1 MRRRVTRPTNRRYLI
16 VASQSLLC
24 RSQISIK
31 LSATSDGQA
40 ASRVLKRI
48 LILTAAFGEGH
59 NSAARGIRA
68 GLARVSHGDAQ
79 VQLHDLFSETYGEAN
94 DWAREAYLALINQ
107 WPQVWSH
114 VYRRLDRQ
122 QKFAGNFKIFFS
134 VKAYFRRLL
143 ERFQP
148 DVIVSVYPAYPHI
161 MDEML
166 GPVNGTTKR
175 VVVITDS
182 IAVNAIWYRCSS
194 DYFLVPNEQSAVV
207 LHQAGVAVEKT
218 RTFGFP
224 VSPEFAE
231 PGVFRAP
238 PAAESGRHVL
248 YLINARKS
256 VAPELVLRLAAIN
269 GIQLT
274 VAVGRDRRLRKSVE
288 DIQTAAL
295 RPFTIVG
302 WSEELP
308 RLLRESHLLISKA
321 GGATVQEAI
330 AAGCPMIVNHVIP
343 GQEEGNARYLVGENC
358 GTIAPSQEA
367 VVSAVES
374 AFANDAAQWREW
386 SVNITKLS
394 RPAAA
399 LEIGRF
405 LLSL

>member
-1 MRRRVTRPTNRRYLI
+1 M
-16 VASQSLLC
+16 
-24 RSQISIK
+24 K
-31 LSATSDGQA
+31 
-40 ASRVLKRI
+40 KI

-68 GLARVSHGDAQ
+68 GLARVSNGEAD
-79 VQLHDLFSETYGEAN
+79 VRLYDLFSEAYGEVN
-94 DWAREAYLALINQ
+94 DWAREGYLALINQ

-114 VYRRLDRQ
+114 VYRGLDRQ
-122 QKFAGNFKIFFS
+122 QKFAGNFKIFFT
-134 VKAYFRRLL
+134 VKSYFRKLL

-148 DVIVSVYPAYPHI
+148 DVIVSVYPAYQHI

-166 GPVNGTTKR
+166 GPVNGNAPRR
-175 VVVITDS
+175 VVVVTDS

-194 DYFLVPNEQSAVV
+194 DYFLVPNERSAAV
-207 LHQAGVAVEKT
+207 LHQAGIAPDKT

-231 PGVFRAP
+231 PGALRAP
-238 PAAESGRHVL
+238 PSAESGRQVL
-248 YLINARKS
+248 YLINARKA

-269 GIQLT
+269 GVQLT

-288 DIQTAAL
+288 NIQSAAL

-308 RLLRESHLLISKA
+308 RLLRATHLLISKA

-343 GQEEGNARYLVGENC
+343 GQEEGNARYLVEENC
-358 GTIAPSQEA
+358 GVIATSQEA
-367 VVSAVES
+367 VVSAVEA
-374 AFANDAAQWREW
+374 AFAHDAAQWRAW
-386 SVNITKLS
+386 SANIAKLS
-394 RPAAA
+394 RPAAS
-399 LEIGRF
+399 LDIGRF